1 MCCCLSSLLPTWRS
15 SAFFASDNPATCL
28 FERRLLNKSTSS
40 SPSGSRSPE
49 AASAPL
55 RGLDRLLERGLVRR
69 SRGLA
74 SSSSKSDSGP
84 LSPPTK
90 CRPSSTGCS
99 AGGALPAAAA
109 GGAAIPGAAAGGGAS
124 SGATSGGIAAAAAGA
139 AGRACEGASAE
150 PEKAFGGGHGGGTM
164 PGGGGTSKGK
174 EGAIG
179 HGVATEAGRSGA
191 TAAWA

>member
-1 MCCCLSSLLPTWRS
+1 MCFCFANFLTTWRS
-15 SAFFASDNPATCL
+15 SAFFASGNPATCL
-28 FERRLLNKSTSS
+28 FERRLINKSTSS
-40 SPSGSRSPE
+40 SSSGSRAPE

-55 RGLDRLLERGLVRR
+55 RGLDVLLERGLSRR
-69 SRGLA
+69 CRGLA
-74 SSSSKSDSGP
+74 SSSSDSGP

-109 GGAAIPGAAAGGGAS
+109 GGAAIPSAAAGGGAS

-150 PEKAFGGGHGGGTM
+150 PEKAFGGGDGGGTM
-164 PGGGGTSKGK
+164 PGGGGTSKGT
-174 EGAIG
+174 EGAVG

>member
-1 MCCCLSSLLPTWRS
+1 MCCCGTSCLTTWRS

-28 FERRLLNKSTSS
+28 FERRIPKSTPSS
-40 SPSGSRSPE
+40 SSGSRAPE

-55 RGLDRLLERGLVRR
+55 RGLGGLLERGLSRR
-69 SRGLA
+69 CRGLA
-74 SSSSKSDSGP
+74 SSSSDSGP
-84 LSPPTK
+84 LSPPTQ
-90 CRPSSTGCS
+90 CRPPSTGCS

-150 PEKAFGGGHGGGTM
+150 PEKAFGGGDGGGTM
-164 PGGGGTSKGK
+164 PGGGGISKGK
-174 EGAIG
+174 EGEVG
-179 HGVATEAGRSGA
+179 HSVAAEAGRRCA
-191 TAAWA
+191 NAAWA